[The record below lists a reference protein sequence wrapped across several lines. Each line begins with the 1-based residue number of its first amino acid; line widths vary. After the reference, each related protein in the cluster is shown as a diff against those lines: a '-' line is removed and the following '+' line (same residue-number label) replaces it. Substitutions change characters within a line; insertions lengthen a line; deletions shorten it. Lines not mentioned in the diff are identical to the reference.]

1 MKLGDA
7 GLFDRCRTESVPT
20 LVMANMRIH
29 IALRDMVL
37 RCEFGAALA
46 RPTRRNCTC
55 HHTFITRGVET
66 ASSRS
71 TRERITGDGRIIT
84 DNADEKEFNILEA
97 TQLPRERESTE
108 TVAPPIGSPLPGA
121 KNTVPPAAPV
131 TPEDVSML
139 ASWLARMKQSGDV
152 VCITGAGLSTESGIP
167 DYRSP
172 NGAYS
177 AGFKPMTHQV
187 GSYERAPRL
196 AYLLLFHSLL
206 SLELSR
212 PDAHAHA
219 HAHSLA
225 HPRLVPPLRTQ
236 DFMRTGSEGA
246 QNRKKYWIRSFAG
259 WSSFSG
265 MEPNSGHVAL
275 AQLQRAGYV
284 SQIIT
289 QNVDRLH
296 HKAGSSEVAVLELHG
311 TTHQVRCMDCDTVYP
326 RDDVQSLIVR
336 MNGGALNEDGTIGL
350 GNLGIAA
357 TLGVT
362 ETGKGDGA
370 GSGERRR
377 RAARAAGPRQN
388 PDGDVEIRDTE
399 KVEFRTPVCPACRG
413 GLLKPDVVFFGDSL
427 PKERTDESLAVAK
440 RAAGILVVGSS
451 LQVMSAF
458 RLVQQAK
465 ELAGAEV
472 FIVTIGE
479 TRADALADHKVSKL
493 AGELLPLVVD
503 AMRSRSSRQGCKD
516 LDCT

>member
-1 MKLGDA
+1 
-7 GLFDRCRTESVPT
+7 
-20 LVMANMRIH
+20 MR
-29 IALRDMVL
+29 DVVL
-37 RCEFGAALA
+37 RCEFGAAII
-46 RPTRRNCTC
+46 RPIRRNCYS
-55 HHTFITRGVET
+55 HEFLTRGVQT

-84 DNADEKEFNILEA
+84 ENADEKEFNILEA
-97 TQLPRERESTE
+97 TQLPRENRPP
-108 TVAPPIGSPLPGA
+108 VAPPIGTPLPGA
-121 KNTVPPAAPV
+121 KSTVPPAPPV
-131 TPEDVSML
+131 TSEDVSTL
-139 ASWLARMKQSGDV
+139 ASWLARVKQSGDI

-187 GSYERAPRL
+187 GPTERVANRVLGSSPPRS
-196 AYLLLFHSLL
+196 HSRFCSHPDRL
-206 SLELSR
+206 S
-212 PDAHAHA
+212 H
-219 HAHSLA
+219 
-225 HPRLVPPLRTQ
+225 TQ
-236 DFMRTGSEGA
+236 DFMRTGAEGLR
-246 QNRKKYWIRSFAG
+246 NRKRYWIRSFAG

-265 MEPNSGHVAL
+265 MEPNTGHVAL
-275 AQLQRAGYV
+275 AQLQHSGYIR
-284 SQIIT
+284 QIIT

-296 HKAGSSEVAVLELHG
+296 HKAGSSEETVLELHG

-326 RDDVQSLIVR
+326 REDVQRLIVR
-336 MNGGALNEDGTIGL
+336 MNGGALNEDGTVGL

-362 ETGKGDGA
+362 ETGRGGRSSAGGAREGDGGAA
-370 GSGERRR
+370 GETTGQTTGQTK
-377 RAARAAGPRQN
+377 GPRQN

-399 KVEFRTPVCPACRG
+399 KVEFKTPVCPACRG

-427 PKERTDESLAVAK
+427 PKQRTYESLAIAK

-465 ELAGAEV
+465 ELSGAEV

-479 TRADALADHKVSKL
+479 TRADAFADYKVSKL
-493 AGELLPLVVD
+493 AGELLPMVAD
-503 AMRSRSSRQGCKD
+503 AMM
-516 LDCT
+516 